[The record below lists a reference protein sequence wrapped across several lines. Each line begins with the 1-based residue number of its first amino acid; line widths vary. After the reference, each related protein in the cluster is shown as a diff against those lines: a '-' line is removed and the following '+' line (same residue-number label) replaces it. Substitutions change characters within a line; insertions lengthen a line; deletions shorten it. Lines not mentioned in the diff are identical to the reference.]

1 MNDYHDFGQT
11 EPGLQTNFILLLIS
25 YSTPGYTLVF
35 VGSLRGQMSYFYLA
49 LAIAAEVAGTSLL
62 KVTEEFTKLIPT
74 TFLVIFYLISFWL
87 MTLALRD
94 LPLGLVYAVWSGLG
108 IVLVAII
115 GAFVYKEVPDLE
127 SMIGMALIISGVIV
141 MHLFSKSIPP

>member
-11 EPGLQTNFILLLIS
+11 EPGLQINFILFFDIL
-25 YSTPGYTLVF
+25 PAPRYTLVF
-35 VGSLRGQMSYFYLA
+35 VRFKGEMSYFYLA

-62 KVTEEFTKLIPT
+62 KVTEEFTKLVPT
-74 TFLVIFYLISFWL
+74 TFLVIFYVISFWL

-94 LPLGLVYAVWSGLG
+94 LPLGVVYAVWSGLG

-115 GAFVYKEVPDLE
+115 GAFVYKEVPDLA
-127 SMIGMALIISGVIV
+127 SMIGMALIISGVVV
-141 MHLFSKSIPP
+141 MHLFSKSIQH

>member
-1 MNDYHDFGQT
+1 
-11 EPGLQTNFILLLIS
+11 
-25 YSTPGYTLVF
+25 
-35 VGSLRGQMSYFYLA
+35 MSYFYLA
-49 LAIAAEVAGTSLL
+49 LAIVAEVAGTSLL

-94 LPLGLVYAVWSGLG
+94 LPLGVVYAVWSGLG

-115 GAFVYKEVPDLE
+115 GAFVYKEVPDLA
-127 SMIGMALIISGVIV
+127 SIIGMALIISGVIV
-141 MHLFSKSIPP
+141 MHLFSKSCLLYTSPSPRDLSTSRMPSSA

>member
-1 MNDYHDFGQT
+1 M
-11 EPGLQTNFILLLIS
+11 
-25 YSTPGYTLVF
+25 VF
-35 VGSLRGQMSYFYLA
+35 VGFLRDQMSYFYLA

-74 TFLVIFYLISFWL
+74 PFLVIFYLISFWL
-87 MTLALRD
+87 MTLALRE
-94 LPLGLVYAVWSGLG
+94 LPLGVVYAVWSGLG

-115 GAFVYKEVPDLE
+115 GAFVYKEVPDLA

-141 MHLFSKSIPP
+141 MHLFSKSIQH

>member
-11 EPGLQTNFILLLIS
+11 EPGLQTNLILLLIS

-35 VGSLRGQMSYFYLA
+35 VGLLRAQMSYFYLA

-94 LPLGLVYAVWSGLG
+94 LPLGVVYAVWSGLG

-115 GAFVYKEVPDLE
+115 GAFVYKELPDLA

-141 MHLFSKSIPP
+141 MHLFSKSIQH

>member
-11 EPGLQTNFILLLIS
+11 EPGLQTNFLLLFIFKS
-25 YSTPGYTLVF
+25 APGYTLVF
-35 VGSLRGQMSYFYLA
+35 VGFLRGQMSYFYLA

-62 KVTEEFTKLIPT
+62 KVTEEFTKIIPT

-94 LPLGLVYAVWSGLG
+94 LPLGVVYAVWSGLG

-115 GAFVYKEVPDLE
+115 GAFVYKEMPDLA

-141 MHLFSKSIPP
+141 MHLFSKSIQH

>member
-1 MNDYHDFGQT
+1 M
-11 EPGLQTNFILLLIS
+11 
-25 YSTPGYTLVF
+25 VF
-35 VGSLRGQMSYFYLA
+35 VRFKREMSYFYLA

-94 LPLGLVYAVWSGLG
+94 LPLGVVYAVWSGLG

-115 GAFVYKEVPDLE
+115 GTFVYKEVPDLA
-127 SMIGMALIISGVIV
+127 SIIGMALILSLIHI
-141 MHLFSKSIPP
+141 

>member
-11 EPGLQTNFILLLIS
+11 EPGLQTNFILFFDIL
-25 YSTPGYTLVF
+25 PAPRYTLVF
-35 VGSLRGQMSYFYLA
+35 VRFKGEMSYFYLA

-62 KVTEEFTKLIPT
+62 KVTEEFTKLVPT
-74 TFLVIFYLISFWL
+74 TFLVIFYVISFWL

-94 LPLGLVYAVWSGLG
+94 LPLGVVYAVWSGLG

-115 GAFVYKEVPDLE
+115 GAFVYKEVPDLAYI
-127 SMIGMALIISGVIV
+127 IGMALIISGVVV
-141 MHLFSKSIPP
+141 MHLFSKSIQH

>member
-1 MNDYHDFGQT
+1 MISRLYFG
-11 EPGLQTNFILLLIS
+11 LYWIL
-25 YSTPGYTLVF
+25 
-35 VGSLRGQMSYFYLA
+35 RDEMSYFYLA
-49 LAIAAEVAGTSLL
+49 LAIIAEVAGTSLL

-94 LPLGLVYAVWSGLG
+94 LPLGVVYAVWSGLG

-115 GAFVYKEVPDLE
+115 GAFVYKEIPDLA
-127 SMIGMALIISGVIV
+127 SMIGMALIISGVVV
-141 MHLFSKSIPP
+141 MHLFSKSIQN

>member
-11 EPGLQTNFILLLIS
+11 EPGLQTNFILFFDIL
-25 YSTPGYTLVF
+25 PAPRYTLVF
-35 VGSLRGQMSYFYLA
+35 VRFKGEMSYFYLA

-74 TFLVIFYLISFWL
+74 TFLVIFYVISFWL

-94 LPLGLVYAVWSGLG
+94 LPLGVVYAVWSGLG

-115 GAFVYKEVPDLE
+115 GAFVYKEVPDLA
-127 SMIGMALIISGVIV
+127 SMIGMALIISGVVV
-141 MHLFSKSIPP
+141 MHLFSKSIQH

>member
-11 EPGLQTNFILLLIS
+11 EPGLQTNFILFFDIL
-25 YSTPGYTLVF
+25 PAPRYTLVF
-35 VGSLRGQMSYFYLA
+35 VRLKGEMSYFYLA

-74 TFLVIFYLISFWL
+74 TFLVIFYVISFWL

-94 LPLGLVYAVWSGLG
+94 LPLGVVYAVWSGLG

-115 GAFVYKEVPDLE
+115 GAFVYKEVPDLA
-127 SMIGMALIISGVIV
+127 SIIGMALIISGVVV
-141 MHLFSKSIPP
+141 MHLFSKSIQH